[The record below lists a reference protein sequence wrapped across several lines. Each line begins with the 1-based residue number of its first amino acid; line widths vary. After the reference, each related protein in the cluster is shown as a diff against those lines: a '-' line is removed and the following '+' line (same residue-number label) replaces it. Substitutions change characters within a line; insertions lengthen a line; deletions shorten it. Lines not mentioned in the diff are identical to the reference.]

1 MFLRYCICI
10 SIVLCI
16 SIFLCICVK
25 ESEMCTVHSHWPGCS
40 IQQQF
45 KKFNAGN
52 IPEPP
57 SSLLLYHI
65 VYNIVYIVYNTIQNY
80 TITYNSIQYHTIPYN
95 TPIPCCT
102 IQYSS
107 LPPFVVLYSMPNN
120 IFHIIFYH
128 TIFFYTMFYHT
139 LFYHTIFSLPPSRS
153 TIQCTISAATP
164 FLKFNLPIS

>member
-1 MFLRYCICI
+1 MYFNCSLYFNF
-10 SIVLCI
+10 SLYLCKRI
-16 SIFLCICVK
+16 GDVQP
-25 ESEMCTVHSHWPGCS
+25 HWPGCS

-45 KKFNAGN
+45 KKFNVGN

-57 SSLLLYHI
+57 SFLLLYHTI
-65 VYNIVYIVYNTIQNY
+65 SYKTIHNTIQNY

-107 LPPFVVLYSMPNN
+107 LPPFLYYTTCQQYIPHNILPYNILLYNVLP
-120 IFHIIFYH
+120 
-128 TIFFYTMFYHT
+128 T

-153 TIQCTISAATP
+153 TIQCTISAAKP